1 VYWKEIDAAAD
12 ELQRK
17 QGGPQDGSDKSG
29 APLQSTVQSSL
40 SLAQVFSSAEELR
53 KSIQKLCRAE
63 VAVFDITEL
72 QAGIMFLLGV
82 RSVVRRGVTV
92 CSSANVTVKDI
103 GEALP
108 FHLQALNVSSHSA
121 AQKSPRA
128 HELLGLKIIR
138 GLRELAAL
146 PEYLDLPAY
155 DAVRALGP
163 TPETFKSIP
172 RKVLVLCPY
181 SPEYE
186 SLNWEPVL
194 ADELYGK
201 LRLLRDDDE
210 PDVADVFAD
219 TRGEMLVRLCD
230 IETPR
235 LVLQTFYDFV
245 RRVEMCV
252 VDWTSCRPNV
262 MFELGVRMAVNPLG
276 AVHIIDTETPVAQDR
291 SGAHVQTMMER
302 FNIIEYSSKNPDSD
316 SFRRMVEWFD
326 QGVRQRNNPEERGN
340 YRATRQMD
348 YLVYDTIAAFFE
360 KQEQSVSGSV
370 VSDLV
375 DQANLMSNA
384 ELESHGTTSALYHD
398 VSAELRRRAQADAAE
413 RRIAA
418 WLYMD
423 SRYGDADLA
432 ANSRLLLEFRALA
445 AQVRLWLNKQR
456 DDDGALVERYERL
469 IGRIKERI
477 AKLAESLPEG

>member
-1 VYWKEIDAAAD
+1 
-12 ELQRK
+12 
-17 QGGPQDGSDKSG
+17 
-29 APLQSTVQSSL
+29 
-40 SLAQVFSSAEELR
+40 
-53 KSIQKLCRAE
+53 
-63 VAVFDITEL
+63 
-72 QAGIMFLLGV
+72 
-82 RSVVRRGVTV
+82 
-92 CSSANVTVKDI
+92 
-103 GEALP
+103 
-108 FHLQALNVSSHSA
+108 
-121 AQKSPRA
+121 
-128 HELLGLKIIR
+128 
-138 GLRELAAL
+138 
-146 PEYLDLPAY
+146 
-155 DAVRALGP
+155 
-163 TPETFKSIP
+163 
-172 RKVLVLCPY
+172 
-181 SPEYE
+181 
-186 SLNWEPVL
+186 
-194 ADELYGK
+194 
-201 LRLLRDDDE
+201 
-210 PDVADVFAD
+210 
-219 TRGEMLVRLCD
+219 
-230 IETPR
+230 
-235 LVLQTFYDFV
+235 
-245 RRVEMCV
+245 
-252 VDWTSCRPNV
+252 
-262 MFELGVRMAVNPLG
+262 
-276 AVHIIDTETPVAQDR
+276 
-291 SGAHVQTMMER
+291 
-302 FNIIEYSSKNPDSD
+302 
-316 SFRRMVEWFD
+316 MVEWFD